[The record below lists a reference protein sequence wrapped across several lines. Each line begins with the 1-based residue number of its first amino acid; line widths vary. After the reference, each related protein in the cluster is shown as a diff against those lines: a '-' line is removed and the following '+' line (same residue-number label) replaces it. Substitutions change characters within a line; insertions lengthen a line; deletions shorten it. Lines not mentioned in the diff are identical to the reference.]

1 MPPHAY
7 RNLAVAGDCKAST
20 LNLLCQTPYH
30 FEFPANDTP
39 NFAQDA
45 EFVDVTFPAAVI
57 YSYRGL
63 YEFLFHGRR
72 MEWQFHR
79 MIVSLLQQSID
90 ASSMDAVRILKI
102 GAGNGIVAGELR
114 LQLGSAI
121 SRLVGVEH
129 FPESKVAVVRDR
141 PDVFDQSTEAE
152 EALLG
157 GHCRRL
163 PYGTPGFLVESLLAD
178 TLWCGQRMIGTTVD
192 YQHSHS

>member
-1 MPPHAY
+1 
-7 RNLAVAGDCKAST
+7 
-20 LNLLCQTPYH
+20 
-30 FEFPANDTP
+30 
-39 NFAQDA
+39 
-45 EFVDVTFPAAVI
+45 
-57 YSYRGL
+57 
-63 YEFLFHGRR
+63 
-72 MEWQFHR
+72 MECRSPW
-79 MIVSLLQQSID
+79 MLVSLLKQSID
-90 ASSMDAVRILKI
+90 ASSMDPVRILEI

-141 PDVFDQSTEAE
+141 PDVFDQYFEAE

-163 PYGTPGFLVESLLAD
+163 PYGTPGYLVESLIAD
-178 TLWCGQRMIGTTVD
+178 TLWCGQRMIGTTVE